1 MSLDVLEMNGL
12 DSMEQRGSQLILKS
26 LGEEGYI
33 RFTISTYTKLK
44 VLIGTEVLKS
54 LTVCV
59 NDVYQELDYYR
70 PEVKNGFSS
79 FEIVAPSRATIG
91 IYFCQYIG

>member
-70 PEVKNGFSS
+70 PEVKDGFSS
-79 FEIVAPSRATIG
+79 FEIVTPSRATIG

>member
-1 MSLDVLEMNGL
+1 MSLDVLEVDGL
-12 DSMEQRGSQLILKS
+12 DSVEQRGAQLVLRS
-26 LGEEGYI
+26 LREEGYI

-59 NDVYQELDYYR
+59 NDVYQELEYYR
-70 PEVKNGFSS
+70 PEVKDGFSS
-79 FEIVAPSRATIG
+79 FEIIAPSHATVG
-91 IYFCQYIG
+91 IYFRQYVG

>member
-1 MSLDVLEMNGL
+1 MSLDILEVDGI
-12 DSMEQRGSQLILKS
+12 DSAEHRGTQLILRS
-26 LGEEGYI
+26 LGEKGYI

-59 NDVYQELDYYR
+59 NDIYQELDYYR
-70 PEVKNGFSS
+70 PEVKEGFSS
-79 FEIVAPSRATIG
+79 FEIVAPSRATVG
-91 IYFCQYIG
+91 IYFRQYAA

>member
-1 MSLDVLEMNGL
+1 MSIDILEIDGL
-12 DSMEQRGSQLILKS
+12 DLAEYKNTQLILKS

-33 RFTISTYTKLK
+33 RFTMSVYTKLS

-70 PEVKNGFSS
+70 PEVKDGFSR
-79 FEIVAPSRATIG
+79 FEIVVPSRGTVG
-91 IYFCQYIG
+91 IYFRQYVA